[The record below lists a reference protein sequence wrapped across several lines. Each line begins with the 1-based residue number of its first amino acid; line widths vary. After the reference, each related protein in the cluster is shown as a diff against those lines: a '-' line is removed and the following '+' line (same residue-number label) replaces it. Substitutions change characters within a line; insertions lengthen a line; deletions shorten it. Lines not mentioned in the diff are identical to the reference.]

1 MRLSK
6 RVLQNMDADRVRRI
20 NEIYHN
26 LENTGYDAQHEDIPQ
41 FEAAFWKEAAR
52 KYLHR
57 AGPIVWLDYG
67 TGTGFVPSTVGEYM
81 RAEDRFIC
89 CDVSGEML
97 KACEAKL
104 KSRSLPC
111 ACSFAKID
119 GQTVPAQTGSVDVI
133 SVNSVLHHLFDLDA
147 FAAECRRVLKP
158 VGLLI
163 VAHEPNG
170 NTSLPLSGRLLRG
183 LARAVFRP
191 KTLLFAIADH
201 SPVAE
206 RFMRAAIGRV
216 SPRYRRRN
224 QMLAEI
230 ARQIRQEGL
239 LDFNLR
245 GTEIQQI
252 VDFQSQH
259 GFDPE
264 DLFGRIFSRF
274 AVLESQT
281 YGHLGFYPS
290 GRGPQAADRYLKRRW
305 PDAGREICFVLQ
317 RVQDQ

>member
-6 RVLQNMDADRVRRI
+6 RVLQNLDADRVRRI

-26 LENTGYDAQHEDIPQ
+26 LENIGYDAQHEDIPQ

-52 KYLHR
+52 KYLRR
-57 AGPIVWLDYG
+57 AEPVVWLDYG
-67 TGTGFVPSTVGEYM
+67 TGTGFVPLTVGEYM
-81 RAEDRFIC
+81 RAEDRVIC
-89 CDVSGEML
+89 CDVSAEML

-111 ACSFAKID
+111 GCSFAKIG
-119 GQTVPAQTGSVDVI
+119 GQTIPAENGSVDVI
-133 SVNSVLHHLFDLDA
+133 SVNSVLHHLFDLGA

-158 VGLLI
+158 TGLLI
-163 VAHEPNG
+163 VAHEPNRSTG
-170 NTSLPLSGRLLRG
+170 LPWSGRLIRG
-183 LARAVFRP
+183 FARAVFRP
-191 KTLLFAIADH
+191 KTVLFVVADH
-201 SPVAE
+201 SALAE
-206 RFMRAAIGRV
+206 RLMRAATSRL

-224 QMLAEI
+224 AMLAEI
-230 ARQIRQEGL
+230 ARQIHREGL

-259 GFDPE
+259 GFDPGE
-264 DLFGRIFSRF
+264 LFGRIFSQF

-281 YGHLGFYPS
+281 YGHLGFYPN
-290 GRGPQAADRYLKRRW
+290 GRGPQAMDRYLKRRW

>member
-6 RVLQNMDADRVRRI
+6 RVLRNLDADRVRRI

-41 FEAAFWKEAAR
+41 FEAHFWRQAAR
-52 KYLHR
+52 KYLPGD
-57 AGPIVWLDYG
+57 GPVVWLDYG
-67 TGTGFVPSTVGEYM
+67 TGTGFVPSTVGESM

-97 KACEAKL
+97 RACEAKL

-111 ACSFAKID
+111 RYTVEKID
-119 GQTVPAQTGSVDVI
+119 GQIIPAADGSVDVI
-133 SVNSVLHHLFDLDA
+133 SANSVLHHLFDLDA
-147 FAAECRRVLKP
+147 FAAECERVLKP
-158 VGLLI
+158 AGLLI

-191 KTLLFAIADH
+191 KTLLFAIADW
-201 SPVAE
+201 SPLAE
-206 RFMRAAIGRV
+206 CLMRRVTSWV

-224 QMLAEI
+224 TMLSDI
-230 ARQIRQEGL
+230 ARQIKQEGL

-264 DLFGRIFSRF
+264 ELFGRIFSRF
-274 AVLESQT
+274 NVLESQT
-281 YGHLGFYPS
+281 YGHLGFFPD
-290 GRGPQAADRYLKRRW
+290 GRGPQAVDRYLKRRW

-317 RVQDQ
+317 RAQKK